1 MPYQFT
7 EEEKEAIRQKYRE
20 NIQIINSYINPD
32 GSRKQFEVKLDMD
45 GLNKKL
51 NDPNYGYFHKKS
63 LEIIEKEA
71 KKKEIQ
77 DRLDKKFA
85 YLKDKNHPER
95 YVMQRFMHDE
105 LIPSDD
111 PEAEAYNEEKI
122 KMYCL
127 HPEAV
132 AQRKFQE
139 MFNVNVKQLAEIAK
153 NSDED
158 AKMAAWASNDVN
170 MAKAF
175 EAFEAY
181 GTLSK
186 FPKDMLTPEMNEYLD
201 SVSRNYEMMIDT
213 TEKLFKVKDVDLVL
227 PALIN
232 DNQEDI
238 LNLSSFGE
246 DHPELAALV
255 SKKNPG
261 PVGLTMADS
270 KEKYNTFFK
279 GLEKTNIDLEKDGA
293 LTEYYVENVGGKEKK
308 VSVQK
313 WINGKLDGKPE
324 LKKMTPEQVAG
335 FKKIF
340 KIDYTK
346 EEGYK
351 EPDFP
356 EKFKEPPFKAV
367 RNEIAFRYATKY
379 NIPMHKVDEQGFNL
393 IAESIKGGVKERLFN
408 TTSRQYKN
416 LIQTMKDYDNK
427 NHVGYH
433 DSMPVKLAANDYLIH
448 KGVRTRDEAMILP
461 SPAKERSLLCFDLIE
476 GYQKAEP
483 ENEKKL
489 VPGSRFVKM
498 PENKIVREPAF
509 PEDDPMFLEDDD
521 FDFHNK
527 TFDNIKE
534 NKIDQEKEKEPVEP
548 ELKI

>member
-7 EEEKEAIRQKYRE
+7 EQEKEEIRRKYRE
-20 NIQIINSYINPD
+20 NIRIINSYINPD

-51 NDPNYGYFHKKS
+51 NDPDYAYFHKKS
-63 LEIIEKEA
+63 IEVVQKEA

-111 PEAEAYNEEKI
+111 PVAEAYNEEKI

-158 AKMAAWASNDVN
+158 AKMVAWASNDVN

-186 FPKDMLTPEMNEYLD
+186 FPKDMLTPEMKEYLD

-213 TEKLFKVKDVDLVL
+213 TEKMYKVKDVDLVL

-232 DNQEDI
+232 DNQENL
-238 LNLSSFGE
+238 LNLSNFGE

-261 PVGLTMADS
+261 AVGLTLPDA
-270 KEKYNTFFK
+270 KEKYNAFFK

-324 LKKMTPEQVAG
+324 LKKMSPEQVAG

-351 EPDFP
+351 EPEFP

-367 RNEIAFRYATKY
+367 RNEIALRYATKY
-379 NIPMHKVDEQGFNL
+379 NIPMHKIDEQGFNL
-393 IAESIKGGVKERLFN
+393 IAESIKGSVKERLFN

-498 PENKIVREPAF
+498 PENKIVREPAI
-509 PEDDPMFLEDDD
+509 PEDDPMFLDDDD
-521 FDFHNK
+521 FSVHNK
-527 TFDNIKE
+527 SLDNIKE
-534 NKIDQEKEKEPVEP
+534 NKIEEEKEKAPAEPQ
-548 ELKI
+548 LKN

>member
-7 EEEKEAIRQKYRE
+7 EQEKEEIRRKYRE
-20 NIQIINSYINPD
+20 NIRIINSYINPD

-51 NDPNYGYFHKKS
+51 NDPDYAYFHKKS
-63 LEIIEKEA
+63 IEVVQKEA

-111 PEAEAYNEEKI
+111 PVAEAYNEEKI

-158 AKMAAWASNDVN
+158 AKMVAWASNDVN

-186 FPKDMLTPEMNEYLD
+186 FPKDMLTPEMKEYLD

-213 TEKLFKVKDVDLVL
+213 TEKMYKVKDVDLVL

-232 DNQEDI
+232 DNQENL
-238 LNLSSFGE
+238 LNLSNFGE

-261 PVGLTMADS
+261 AVGLTLPDA
-270 KEKYNTFFK
+270 KEKYNAFFK

-324 LKKMTPEQVAG
+324 LKKMSPEQVAG

-351 EPDFP
+351 EPEFP

-367 RNEIAFRYATKY
+367 RNEIALRYATKY
-379 NIPMHKVDEQGFNL
+379 NIPMHKIDEQGFNL
-393 IAESIKGGVKERLFN
+393 IAESIKGSVKERLFN

-448 KGVRTRDEAMILP
+448 KGVRTREEAMILP

-498 PENKIVREPAF
+498 PENKIVREPAI
-509 PEDDPMFLEDDD
+509 PEDDPMFLDDDD
-521 FDFHNK
+521 FSVHNK
-527 TFDNIKE
+527 SLDNIKE
-534 NKIDQEKEKEPVEP
+534 NKIEEEKEKAPAEPQ
-548 ELKI
+548 LKN

>member
-1 MPYQFT
+1 MPYKFT
-7 EEEKEAIRQKYRE
+7 EEEKEEIRRKYRE
-20 NIQIINSYINPD
+20 NIRIINSYINPD

-51 NDPNYGYFHKKS
+51 NDPDYAYFHKKS
-63 LEIIEKEA
+63 IEVVQKEA

-85 YLKDKNHPER
+85 YLKDKDHPER

-111 PEAEAYNEEKI
+111 PVAEAYNEEKI

-158 AKMAAWASNDVN
+158 AKMVAWASNDVN

-181 GTLSK
+181 GTLTK
-186 FPKDMLTPEMNEYLD
+186 FPKDMLTPEMKEYLD

-213 TEKLFKVKDVDLVL
+213 TEKMYKVKDVDLVL

-232 DNQEDI
+232 DNQENL
-238 LNLSSFGE
+238 LNLSNFGD

-261 PVGLTMADS
+261 AVGLTLPDA
-270 KEKYNTFFK
+270 KEKYNAFFK

-324 LKKMTPEQVAG
+324 LKKMSPEQVAG

-351 EPDFP
+351 EPEFP

-367 RNEIAFRYATKY
+367 RNDIALRYATKY
-379 NIPMHKVDEQGFNL
+379 NIPMHKIDEQGFNL
-393 IAESIKGGVKERLFN
+393 IAESIKGSVKERLFN

-448 KGVRTRDEAMILP
+448 KGVRTREEAMILP

-476 GYQKAEP
+476 GFQKAEP

-498 PENKIVREPAF
+498 PENKIVREPAI
-509 PEDDPMFLEDDD
+509 PEDDPMFLDDDD
-521 FDFHNK
+521 FSVHNK
-527 TFDNIKE
+527 SLDNIKE
-534 NKIDQEKEKEPVEP
+534 NKIEEEKEKAPAEPQ
-548 ELKI
+548 LKN

>member
-1 MPYQFT
+1 MPYKFT
-7 EEEKEAIRQKYRE
+7 EEEKEEIRRKYRE
-20 NIQIINSYINPD
+20 NIRIINSYINPD

-51 NDPNYGYFHKKS
+51 NDPDYAYFHKKS
-63 LEIIEKEA
+63 IEVVQKEA

-111 PEAEAYNEEKI
+111 PVAEAYNEEKI

-158 AKMAAWASNDVN
+158 AKMVAWASNDVN

-186 FPKDMLTPEMNEYLD
+186 FPKDMLTPEMKEYLD

-213 TEKLFKVKDVDLVL
+213 TEKMYKVKDVDLVL
-227 PALIN
+227 PELIN
-232 DNQEDI
+232 DNQENL
-238 LNLSSFGE
+238 LNLSNFGD

-261 PVGLTMADS
+261 AVGLTLPDA
-270 KEKYNTFFK
+270 KEKYNAFFK

-324 LKKMTPEQVAG
+324 LKKMSPEQVAG

-351 EPDFP
+351 EPEFP

-379 NIPMHKVDEQGFNL
+379 NIPMHKIDEQGFNL
-393 IAESIKGGVKERLFN
+393 IAESIKGSVKERLFN

-448 KGVRTRDEAMILP
+448 KGVRTREEAMILP

-476 GYQKAEP
+476 GFQKAEP

-498 PENKIVREPAF
+498 PENKIVREPAI
-509 PEDDPMFLEDDD
+509 PEDDPMFLDDDD
-521 FDFHNK
+521 FSVHNK
-527 TFDNIKE
+527 SLDNIKE
-534 NKIDQEKEKEPVEP
+534 NKIEEEKEKAPAEPQ
-548 ELKI
+548 LKN

>member
-1 MPYQFT
+1 MPYKFT
-7 EEEKEAIRQKYRE
+7 EEEKEEIRRKYRE
-20 NIQIINSYINPD
+20 NIRIINSYINPD

-51 NDPNYGYFHKKS
+51 NDPDYAYFHKKS
-63 LEIIEKEA
+63 IEVVQKEA

-85 YLKDKNHPER
+85 YLKDKDHPER

-111 PEAEAYNEEKI
+111 PVAEAYNEEKI

-158 AKMAAWASNDVN
+158 AKMVAWASNDVN

-186 FPKDMLTPEMNEYLD
+186 FPKDMLTPEMKEYLD
-201 SVSRNYEMMIDT
+201 SVSRNYEVMIDT

-227 PALIN
+227 PAVIN
-232 DNQEDI
+232 DNQENL

-261 PVGLTMADS
+261 PIGLTMPDS
-270 KEKYNTFFK
+270 KEKFNAFFQ
-279 GLEKTNIDLEKDGA
+279 GLAKTNIDLEKDGA

-324 LKKMTPEQVAG
+324 LKKMTPEQAAG

-379 NIPMHKVDEQGFNL
+379 NIPMYKVDEQGFNL
-393 IAESIKGGVKERLFN
+393 VAESIKGSVKERLFN

-509 PEDDPMFLEDDD
+509 PEDDPMFLDDDD

-548 ELKI
+548 ELKN